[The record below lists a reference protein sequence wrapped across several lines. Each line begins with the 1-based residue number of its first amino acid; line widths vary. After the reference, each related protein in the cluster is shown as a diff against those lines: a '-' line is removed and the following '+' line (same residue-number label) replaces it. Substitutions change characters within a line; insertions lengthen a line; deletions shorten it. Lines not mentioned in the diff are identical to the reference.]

1 MKSLPYPWLLVLWLI
16 VSIAAGVSATLYAA
30 ERQATLPES
39 IRARDGFRVE
49 LLRSAQEDEGSW
61 ISMSFDPAGR
71 VIVGLDDR
79 GLARL
84 AIDEETGQATFERIA
99 GTESLL
105 HVRGVLYAHDSIYI
119 SATNS
124 QGIYRMRDLGDSF
137 QSPERIQELKY
148 ESRYGHG
155 TNQITLGPDNMI
167 YFVIGNDVV
176 FPTSMTNDSPYRDPQ
191 NDWLLP
197 SRHDSGHDKRVGY
210 IAKVDPEGNA
220 WEVVAGG
227 FRNQVDVAFNQDGEM
242 FTWDADMEWDL
253 GLPWYRP
260 TRLSHVVSGG
270 EYGWRFGTGKWP
282 DWYPDSLPATL
293 DTGLGSPTGM
303 VFGHPSNWPQRYRSA
318 LYMADWQLGRI
329 LMVDTKPQGAS
340 YEASAQWFLEGGPLN
355 VCDLTFG
362 PDGALYFITGGRGS
376 QSGLYRVTWTG
387 TDADAAHIE
396 LTGNESSEE
405 NRVDANVSAAAR
417 ELRYRLEAYHRQI
430 DASAIDFIWGQLDSN
445 DPSIRFAARIALENQ
460 PIANW
465 RSRIAAADDSIGLQ
479 TALLAVA
486 RVGQPEDQAMLI
498 DRLLASQWSGSGTYQ
513 WLLPLR
519 TLQVS
524 LIRQDLPDAS
534 AQQRLVNFLEPLYPQ
549 ESFAVNWLLQ
559 ELLVKLR
566 SPHVLSRSLDLL
578 ESASTQEEQIQYAKT
593 LTHVDWGW
601 DRDAAVRIIAW
612 LARSGDLPGGKL
624 VETTWRN
631 LRADFAALWSD
642 SLRSDLADDL
652 ARLDVPRSEETVASE
667 PLRPLVRNWTIDD
680 LVDEVNAIRP
690 EQRSI
695 EGGHKAL
702 AAAMCLRCHRMGERG
717 SPVGPDLSQVA
728 KRFDGRALLES
739 IVDPSRQV
747 DPKYYNSSFLMSDG
761 RIVTGRT
768 VGVSK
773 NQLTIETD
781 PMTTRTTVI
790 ERSEIEMSL
799 QANRSPM
806 PDGLLDT
813 LTRDEVLDLIALL
826 RR

>member
-1 MKSLPYPWLLVLWLI
+1 MKSLSGPWSLVLWLI
-16 VSIAAGVSATLYAA
+16 VSIAAGPPAISDAA

-39 IRARDGFRVE
+39 IRARDGFRIE
-49 LLRSAQEDEGSW
+49 LLHSAQDDEGSW
-61 ISMSFDPAGR
+61 ISMTFDPAGR

-84 AIDEETGQATFERIA
+84 AINEQSGQATFERIA

-124 QGIYRMRDLGDSF
+124 QGIYRMRDLGDCF
-137 QSPERIQELKY
+137 QSPERIQALRY
-148 ESRYGHG
+148 DSRYGHG
-155 TNQITLGPDNMI
+155 TNQITLGPDNRI

-176 FPTSMTNDSPYRDPQ
+176 FPPSMTDDSPYRDPQ

-197 SRHDSGHDKRVGY
+197 SRHDGGHDKRVGY
-210 IAKVDPEGNA
+210 IARVDPEGNA

-270 EYGWRFGTGKWP
+270 EYGWRWGTGKWP

-303 VFGHPSNWPQRYRSA
+303 VFGHQGNWPREYRSA
-318 LYMADWQLGRI
+318 LYMADWQFGRI
-329 LMVDTKPQGAS
+329 LMVATKPRGAS
-340 YEASAQWFLEGGPLN
+340 YEASARWFLEGGPLN

-387 TDADAAHIE
+387 DETDHEKSDDAK
-396 LTGNESSEE
+396 
-405 NRVDANVSAAAR
+405 VDAVAR
-417 ELRYRLEAYHRQI
+417 ELRYRLEAYHRQV
-430 DASAIDFIWGQLDSN
+430 DPAAIEFIWDQLDSH

-460 PIANW
+460 PIATW
-465 RSRIAAADDSIGLQ
+465 RSRVAGADDSIGLQ
-479 TALLAVA
+479 TSLLAVA
-486 RVGQPEDQAMLI
+486 RVGQVDDQATLI
-498 DRLLASQWSGSGTYQ
+498 DRLLESQWSGSETER

-519 TLQVS
+519 TLQIS
-524 LIRQDLPDAS
+524 LIRHGLPSAS
-534 AQQRLVNFLEPLYPQ
+534 TQQRLVDHLEPLYPQ
-549 ESFAVNWLLQ
+549 DSFAANWLLQ

-566 SPHVLSRSLDLL
+566 SPQVLAKSLDLL

-593 LTHVDWGW
+593 LTHIDWGW
-601 DRDAAVRIIAW
+601 DRDAAVRIVAW
-612 LARSGDLPGGKL
+612 LVRTRDLPGGKL
-624 VETTWRN
+624 VETTWQN
-631 LRADFAALWSD
+631 LRADFASLWSD
-642 SLRSDLADDL
+642 SLRSELASDL
-652 ARLDVPRSEETVASE
+652 ARLDAPRSEDTVADQ
-667 PLRPLVRNWTIDD
+667 PPRPLVRNWTIDD
-680 LVDEVNAIRP
+680 LVDEVNAMRP
-690 EQRSI
+690 EDRSI
-695 EGGHKAL
+695 AGGQKAL
-702 AAAMCLRCHRMGERG
+702 AAGLCLRCHRVGERG
-717 SPVGPDLSQVA
+717 SPVGPDLSQVG

-739 IVDPSRQV
+739 IIDPSRQV
-747 DPKYYNSSFLMSDG
+747 DPKYFNSSFLMSDG

-781 PMTTRTTVI
+781 PMTARAVVI
-790 ERSEIEMSL
+790 DRGEIEMSL
-799 QANRSPM
+799 PANRSPM

>member
-1 MKSLPYPWLLVLWLI
+1 
-16 VSIAAGVSATLYAA
+16 
-30 ERQATLPES
+30 
-39 IRARDGFRVE
+39 
-49 LLRSAQEDEGSW
+49 
-61 ISMSFDPAGR
+61 
-71 VIVGLDDR
+71 
-79 GLARL
+79 
-84 AIDEETGQATFERIA
+84 
-99 GTESLL
+99 
-105 HVRGVLYAHDSIYI
+105 
-119 SATNS
+119 
-124 QGIYRMRDLGDSF
+124 
-137 QSPERIQELKY
+137 
-148 ESRYGHG
+148 
-155 TNQITLGPDNMI
+155 
-167 YFVIGNDVV
+167 
-176 FPTSMTNDSPYRDPQ
+176 
-191 NDWLLP
+191 
-197 SRHDSGHDKRVGY
+197 
-210 IAKVDPEGNA
+210 
-220 WEVVAGG
+220 
-227 FRNQVDVAFNQDGEM
+227 
-242 FTWDADMEWDL
+242 
-253 GLPWYRP
+253 
-260 TRLSHVVSGG
+260 
-270 EYGWRFGTGKWP
+270 
-282 DWYPDSLPATL
+282 
-293 DTGLGSPTGM
+293 
-303 VFGHPSNWPQRYRSA
+303 
-318 LYMADWQLGRI
+318 
-329 LMVDTKPQGAS
+329 
-340 YEASAQWFLEGGPLN
+340 
-355 VCDLTFG
+355 
-362 PDGALYFITGGRGS
+362 
-376 QSGLYRVTWTG
+376 
-387 TDADAAHIE
+387 
-396 LTGNESSEE
+396 
-405 NRVDANVSAAAR
+405 
-417 ELRYRLEAYHRQI
+417 
-430 DASAIDFIWGQLDSN
+430 
-445 DPSIRFAARIALENQ
+445 
-460 PIANW
+460 
-465 RSRIAAADDSIGLQ
+465 
-479 TALLAVA
+479 
-486 RVGQPEDQAMLI
+486 
-498 DRLLASQWSGSGTYQ
+498 
-513 WLLPLR
+513 
-519 TLQVS
+519 
-524 LIRQDLPDAS
+524 
-534 AQQRLVNFLEPLYPQ
+534 
-549 ESFAVNWLLQ
+549 
-559 ELLVKLR
+559 
-566 SPHVLSRSLDLL
+566 L

-790 ERSEIEMSL
+790 DRSEIEMSL